1 MPINKKEAITNLS
14 ISTLYPFAG
23 HPFNIF
29 EDQAMDEMVSSIKSY
44 GILTPITVRPR
55 DDGGYE
61 IVSGHRRVRACE
73 IAGIDKVPAVIR
85 NMSRDEAIIMMVDS
99 NLQRENI
106 LPSEKAK
113 AYKMKLDAIKRQG
126 NRTDIQH
133 DKNQDYSTSCQV
145 GTKSENSRSDEI
157 VAEGTNDSART
168 IQRYIRLN
176 ELNPQ
181 LQKLVDEKRMGIT
194 PAVEISYLSPEE
206 QDLLVETIESE
217 DSIPSLSQ
225 AQRMR
230 KMSQDGQLN
239 DDSMLSLI
247 QEQKKPDG
255 FNVVIPMDKIGKYF
269 PKNLTPREIG
279 ERIVS
284 ICDRLYKD
292 RMKQKNK
299 GQSR

>member
-145 GTKSENSRSDEI
+145 GTKS
-157 VAEGTNDSART
+157 
-168 IQRYIRLN
+168 
-176 ELNPQ
+176 
-181 LQKLVDEKRMGIT
+181 
-194 PAVEISYLSPEE
+194 
-206 QDLLVETIESE
+206 
-217 DSIPSLSQ
+217 
-225 AQRMR
+225 
-230 KMSQDGQLN
+230 
-239 DDSMLSLI
+239 
-247 QEQKKPDG
+247 
-255 FNVVIPMDKIGKYF
+255 
-269 PKNLTPREIG
+269 
-279 ERIVS
+279 
-284 ICDRLYKD
+284 
-292 RMKQKNK
+292 
-299 GQSR
+299 